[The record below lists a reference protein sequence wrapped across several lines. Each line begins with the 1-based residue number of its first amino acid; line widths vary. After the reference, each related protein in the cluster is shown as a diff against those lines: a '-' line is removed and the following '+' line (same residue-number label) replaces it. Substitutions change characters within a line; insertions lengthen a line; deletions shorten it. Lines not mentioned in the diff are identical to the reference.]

1 MSLILIVRM
10 AQMLQSF
17 DSQLDL
23 TMKDSL
29 EDIVEPMP
37 FFIT

>member
-17 DSQLDL
+17 DSQLDYS
-23 TMKDSL
+23 MKDSL

-37 FFIT
+37 FFIS